1 MGHEPLQQ
9 AVLAWYDEHGRDLPW
24 RRTRD
29 PYAILVSEV
38 MAQQTQIARVLERY
52 ERWLARWPTAQSLAG
67 ATVAEV
73 LTEWSGLGYNQRALR
88 LRAACVVVAR
98 DGWPRDAAGLRAL
111 PGIGPYT
118 AAAVASFAFGER
130 VAAVDTNVR
139 RVAERLARRRPTRC
153 CRVARH
159 SRLEPGRDGAR
170 RARLHGPRAALR
182 GLPGGGLVPLARSVA
197 PATARAAPR
206 RAPRFE
212 DTDRWARGRIVAALA
227 AGEGLPAQIDPE
239 RLERVLAGLERDGL
253 IERGATGLGLP
264 GAPR

>member
-29 PYAILVSEV
+29 PYSILVAEV
-38 MAQQTQIARVLERY
+38 MSQQTQIARVLERY
-52 ERWLARWPTAQSLAG
+52 DRWIARWPAAEALAD

-98 DGWPRDAAGLRAL
+98 DGWPPDAAGLRAL

-139 RVAERLARRRPTRC
+139 RVAARLAVTPG
-153 CRVARH
+153 ALLPAERH
-159 SRLEPGRDGAR
+159 EDFNQAAMELGAR
-170 RARLHGPRAALR
+170 
-182 GLPGGGLVPLARSVA
+182 VC
-197 PATARAAPR
+197 TARAPRCEACPAAVWCPSRGRVAAPA
-206 RAPRFE
+206 RAPGPPRPRFE

-227 AGEGLPAQIDPE
+227 AGDGLPAQIEPE